1 MRFWK
6 FGLFL
11 LCCSLFGLQG
21 CTGAE
26 EKPVQKPTKKTD
38 ISFTPS
44 EIQKSEISFY
54 HGYCHYELIMQ
65 REGEKIRC
73 TMRTMNSKFRPQPSS
88 SGFTGMKPIMD
99 APKKDER
106 VFPRGCSFT
115 VDEKALADLDQL
127 LQKGGV
133 SVAAA
138 TTEPTEFKQLRLLYV
153 EYKNGKHITLNRA
166 GKDSPFRKE
175 VTDEKLAEF
184 MEKLAK
190 DNDQKLYDGKV
201 LLGRLSGCHYSSAGS
216 MSGGH
221 HFIDVKRK
229 SGTEAQF
236 ESRSK
241 DWHNSPEKTQNR
253 VISTQMLDEMEALGR
268 EYKIDT
274 WGPFPK
280 TDLIALDAAT
290 VTVTVSYGEPWSWV
304 KWDLS
309 MGSLDE
315 LNKRQTEYYRKIK
328 TLLMKEEKQ

>member
-1 MRFWK
+1 
-6 FGLFL
+6 
-11 LCCSLFGLQG
+11 
-21 CTGAE
+21 
-26 EKPVQKPTKKTD
+26 
-38 ISFTPS
+38 
-44 EIQKSEISFY
+44 
-54 HGYCHYELIMQ
+54 MQ
-65 REGEKIRC
+65 REGDKIRC
-73 TMRTMNSKFRPQPSS
+73 TMRTMNSKYRPQPSS
-88 SGFTGMKPIMD
+88 AGTGMKPIME

-106 VFPRGCSFT
+106 IFPRGCSFT
-115 VDEKALADLDQL
+115 ADEKALADLDQL

-138 TTEPTEFKQLRLLYV
+138 TTEPTEIKPLRLLYV

-190 DNDQKLYDGKV
+190 DNGQKLYDGKV
-201 LLGRLSGCHYSSAGS
+201 LLGRFAGCHYSSAGS

-229 SGTEAQF
+229 SKTEAQF
-236 ESRSK
+236 ESRFK
-241 DWHNSPEKTQNR
+241 EWHNSPEKTQNR
-253 VISTQMLDEMEALGR
+253 VISAQMLNEMEALGR

-274 WGPFPK
+274 WGPFPQ

-315 LNKRQTEYYRKIK
+315 LNKQQTEYYRKIRD
-328 TLLMKEEKQ
+328 LMLKEEKKG